1 MQVQELMRQPVS
13 STVLS
18 ETVGTVRDLMH
29 QKQIGAVP
37 IVELIGERI
46 LLRGIVTSTDLLGVY
61 DDAVPIAQVMSRKVY
76 TVAPEQQLAWAARLM
91 LQHDVHHLIVVEQE
105 RIVGI
110 LSALDFVRLFAEGAK
125 QA

>member
-61 DDAVPIAQVMSRKVY
+61 DDTVPIAQVMSRKVY

>member
-61 DDAVPIAQVMSRKVY
+61 DDTVPIAQVMSRKVY
-76 TVAPEQQLAWAARLM
+76 TVAPEQQLAGAARLM

-125 QA
+125 QS

>member
-46 LLRGIVTSTDLLGVY
+46 LLRGIVTSTDLMGVY
-61 DDAVPIAQVMSRKVY
+61 DDTVPIAQVMSRKVY

>member
-1 MQVQELMRQPVS
+1 MRQPVS

-46 LLRGIVTSTDLLGVY
+46 LLRGIVTSTDLMGVY
-61 DDAVPIAQVMSRKVY
+61 DDTVPIAQVMSRKVY

>member
-1 MQVQELMRQPVS
+1 
-13 STVLS
+13 
-18 ETVGTVRDLMH
+18 
-29 QKQIGAVP
+29 
-37 IVELIGERI
+37 
-46 LLRGIVTSTDLLGVY
+46 
-61 DDAVPIAQVMSRKVY
+61 